1 MEGLGD
7 HREGSN
13 AEGVRG
19 HFAAVPT
26 GVGEEHLRVGLG
38 ELGVVVLQQARDAT
52 AESLEEATVPMPP
65 LAEGDPRRSTKRV
78 GEISGGHA
86 VLEVPGRQ
94 GAQAVGPVELLRLAQ
109 GGGYMSEFGFLN
121 RYFGDVPGAN
131 PHNFNGFQTDWRS
144 FQVSLSFSGLSGQ
157 LEEAIVPKGQL
168 GEVPHHGTSD

>member
-38 ELGVVVLQQARDAT
+38 ELRVVMLQQAWDAT
-52 AESLEEATVPMPP
+52 AEGLEEATVPMPP
-65 LAEGDPRRSTKRV
+65 LAEGD
-78 GEISGGHA
+78 HA

-109 GGGYMSEFGFLN
+109 QRGYMSEFGFLN
-121 RYFGDVPGAN
+121 RYFGDVPRAN
-131 PHNFNGFQTDWRS
+131 PHNFNGFQTKWRS
-144 FQVSLSFSGLSGQ
+144 FRYRFR
-157 LEEAIVPKGQL
+157 A
-168 GEVPHHGTSD
+168 